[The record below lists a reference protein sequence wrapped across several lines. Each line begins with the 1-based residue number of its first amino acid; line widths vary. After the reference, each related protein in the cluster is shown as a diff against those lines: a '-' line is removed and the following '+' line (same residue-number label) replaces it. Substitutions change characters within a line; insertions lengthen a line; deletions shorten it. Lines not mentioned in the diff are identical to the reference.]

1 MRLAFGFVLSV
12 SLAALVSPAHA
23 SAPVPIGYWT
33 TDGDGETLI
42 IQQSGQCSLQASN
55 GYAIGGAC
63 SWNASS
69 NGGILTIINGI
80 NQYQPAPIYF
90 NIIWVDQQTITV
102 EGDVFHRRQ

>member
-1 MRLAFGFVLSV
+1 MRVAFGIGLTA
-12 SLAALVSPAHA
+12 SLAVLASPAQA
-23 SAPVPIGYWT
+23 GAPVPVGYWT
-33 TDGDGETLI
+33 TDDGGETLI
-42 IQQSGQCSLQASN
+42 IQQSAQCSLQTTT
-55 GYAIGGAC
+55 GYMIGGSC
-63 SWNASS
+63 SWNSSS